1 MYFVQSVCFDDYRYY
16 VLNNELHIVRGRLT
30 IDTSQGS
37 NSRSPEVKKERV
49 ESREKKT
56 AENRMYIGSRKNEVP
71 LSQEQNTFVSVP
83 RCTGRGEMM
92 APLDSCRGSANGL
105 FCP

>member
-16 VLNNELHIVRGRLT
+16 VLNNELHIVRGRLI

-49 ESREKKT
+49 ESREQKT
-56 AENRMYIGSRKNEVP
+56 A
-71 LSQEQNTFVSVP
+71 
-83 RCTGRGEMM
+83 
-92 APLDSCRGSANGL
+92 
-105 FCP
+105 